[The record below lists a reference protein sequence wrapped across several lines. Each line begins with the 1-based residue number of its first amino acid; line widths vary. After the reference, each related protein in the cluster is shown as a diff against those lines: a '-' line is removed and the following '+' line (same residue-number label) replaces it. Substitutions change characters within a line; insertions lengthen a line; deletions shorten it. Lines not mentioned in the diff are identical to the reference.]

1 MKITNTLDT
10 PMTTFRDLPVD
21 SWFLNNN
28 GLLCY
33 RSGLYE
39 AFVFDGED
47 ECIDITEIS
56 ADEMGYLV
64 TEVEVEIRILPLKK
78 N

>member
-1 MKITNTLDT
+1 MKITNTLDI
-10 PMTTFRDLPVD
+10 PMTTFEDLPCD

-33 RSGLYE
+33 KSGLYE
-39 AFVFDGED
+39 AFVFDGEA

-56 ADEMGYLV
+56 NDERDYLV

>member
-1 MKITNTLDT
+1 MKIINTLDT
-10 PMTTFRDLPVD
+10 PMITFKDLLCD

-33 RSGLYE
+33 KSGLYE
-39 AFVFDGED
+39 ALVFDEED

-56 ADEMGYLV
+56 DDERDYLV
-64 TEVEVEIRILPLKK
+64 TKVEVEIRILPLKK